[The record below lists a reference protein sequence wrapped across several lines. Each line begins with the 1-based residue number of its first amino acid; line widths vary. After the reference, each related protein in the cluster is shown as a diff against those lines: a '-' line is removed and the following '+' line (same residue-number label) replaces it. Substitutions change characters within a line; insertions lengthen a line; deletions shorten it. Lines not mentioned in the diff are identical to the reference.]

1 MYEGKNHFYLHAEN
15 QNSFFVVVAV
25 LVFHH
30 CDSFGFVAMSSRLK
44 SIWWTKKKKIQLKMI
59 RFYHQPQNQWWA
71 KQIKW
76 NVAELFRF
84 SSVFSTSFLFSQF
97 VRFCI
102 PFENIFG
109 IFFAFVILHH
119 LFFFSQCLQSSKIW
133 WFFESKRNS
142 VGKNDNFSF
151 TILNWFFRSSSVDEC
166 QSCQMSFN
174 LLNIQHCRQK

>member
-84 SSVFSTSFLFSQF
+84 SSVFSTSFFSSQF

-109 IFFAFVILHH
+109 IFLCLCHSASFV
-119 LFFFSQCLQSSKIW
+119 LFFSVSSI
-133 WFFESKRNS
+133 
-142 VGKNDNFSF
+142 VKNLM
-151 TILNWFFRSSSVDEC
+151 IFRVKTK
-166 QSCQMSFN
+166 FG
-174 LLNIQHCRQK
+174 RKKW